1 VTFAAQGFASTLQ
14 LFPVVSGRVTR
25 KDVFLL
31 RQSTSQLSADA
42 GGTIS
47 LPSGVQV
54 VVPAGALV
62 KANGQPATGTVTV
75 RAATI
80 DPRNP
85 AELLAAPGELAING
99 PGGRQP
105 LVSGGMVKVDLADA
119 QGERLD
125 LAPGR
130 TAEVRMPARRV
141 TRTGTPVG
149 EQRGDSLSAMATTL
163 YLFNTE
169 TRQWERVDTLQF
181 TPGDNFLASK
191 TPTLGPWLNFDKP
204 EMRAC
209 LVVRVQTPSGQPRAQ
224 THVIALGVDYN
235 GFNSGMTGD
244 DGRAELMVLRNA
256 IARVNAGSATTPP
269 IPTPGAAIPC
279 GNAGTLTF

>member
-1 VTFAAQGFASTLQ
+1 
-14 LFPVVSGRVTR
+14 
-25 KDVFLL
+25 
-31 RQSTSQLSADA
+31 
-42 GGTIS
+42 
-47 LPSGVQV
+47 
-54 VVPAGALV
+54 
-62 KANGQPATGTVTV
+62 
-75 RAATI
+75 
-80 DPRNP
+80 
-85 AELLAAPGELAING
+85 
-99 PGGRQP
+99 
-105 LVSGGMVKVDLADA
+105 
-119 QGERLD
+119 
-125 LAPGR
+125 
-130 TAEVRMPARRV
+130 MPARRV

-279 GNAGTLTF
+279 GNAGTLTFGGGVRHDPPEPRRKRETGGASAPPVSLLCVSTVKRQSAESRLRYELGSGGLFFCDARQM